1 MGSSVRRLEAA
12 VGVLCMV
19 SPSVSDRAKMDV
31 DPRNIVTCGHDVVGV
46 QVVTLPPLEWAVA
59 IPICEHHM
67 REMDA
72 ANVLKGMDD
81 D

>member
-1 MGSSVRRLEAA
+1 MGSSVRRLEAP

-19 SPSVSDRAKMDV
+19 SPSVADQAKLDV
-31 DPRNIVTCGHDVVGV
+31 ESGEVVTCGHDVV
-46 QVVTLPPLEWAVA
+46 QVRMVTLPPLEWAVA

-81 D
+81 A